1 MTRPGLAPRD
11 VTLLELLDRA
21 LDKGVILR
29 GDVTVSV
36 ADVDLIYI
44 GLKLLLS
51 SVETAERMRML
62 QAGAPPP
69 PADRI
74 ERESVVGGT

>member
-11 VTLLELLDRA
+11 VTLFELLDRV

-29 GDVTVSV
+29 GDITISV

-62 QAGAPPP
+62 RAGVARPGRTGSSGR
-69 PADRI
+69 A
-74 ERESVVGGT
+74 S